1 MSMKSA
7 RSLLKVIP
15 LLLLLLTHSIAP
27 VAAQSATAG
36 ISGRVLNGTSSGE
49 AVGGVA
55 VTVSMLDGPNKRVVS
70 TVTTD
75 STGAYLV
82 GNLQTGAG
90 LAYFAS
96 ATYQGVTFTSEPVAA
111 VSGRDMQTDV
121 TVYEAASDSTKLTVT
136 RQSIVLAGADRQSG
150 LLTIVESYHI
160 RNDSPAAYVGD
171 ASSGHQQSLQLPLFQ
186 GARSLAP
193 LDGFTLDD
201 AIQTTRGFAL
211 TSPVLPGDS
220 VVSFTYDVPFQSQS
234 LALRRAV
241 AYRTDLTE
249 LILPGS
255 VQVTSPQLSAHGQ
268 VQLGGRSFDTIQA
281 TNLAAGSPIVV
292 DLSGLPAQSR
302 SLVRLD
308 SLFDQV
314 ALVGLIICAI
324 GATVVFHRR
333 LARRVSLERLLE
345 ERSAVLQ
352 AVAKLDDLAE
362 GGSERLGDYGRRR
375 RILMKKLLS
384 IDALLREHQLVG
396 GLMRPKVARTANQR
410 LISKP

>member
-1 MSMKSA
+1 
-7 RSLLKVIP
+7 
-15 LLLLLLTHSIAP
+15 
-27 VAAQSATAG
+27 
-36 ISGRVLNGTSSGE
+36 
-49 AVGGVA
+49 
-55 VTVSMLDGPNKRVVS
+55 
-70 TVTTD
+70 
-75 STGAYLV
+75 
-82 GNLQTGAG
+82 
-90 LAYFAS
+90 
-96 ATYQGVTFTSEPVAA
+96 
-111 VSGRDMQTDV
+111 MQTDV